1 MGETRPPCPN
11 GGDVEDGVSP
21 VSHFLKRLHIPSKF
35 LKTHVFIR
43 SVLGGDG
50 VAATHKA
57 FPVSGDS
64 SKIRSRYLGGPSAMD
79 ASEITTEDKTVA
91 WI

>member
-1 MGETRPPCPN
+1 MGETRPSCPN
-11 GGDVEDGVSP
+11 GSDVEDGVSP
-21 VSHFLKRLHIPSKF
+21 VSHFLERLHIPSKF

-50 VAATHKA
+50 VAVTHKA

-64 SKIRSRYLGGPSAMD
+64 SKIRSRSLRSTGAMNSA
-79 ASEITTEDKTVA
+79 
-91 WI
+91 

>member
-1 MGETRPPCPN
+1 MGETRPPCPD

-21 VSHFLKRLHIPSKF
+21 VSHFLERLHIPSKF

-64 SKIRSRYLGGPSAMD
+64 SKIRSRSLRSTGAMNSA
-79 ASEITTEDKTVA
+79 
-91 WI
+91 